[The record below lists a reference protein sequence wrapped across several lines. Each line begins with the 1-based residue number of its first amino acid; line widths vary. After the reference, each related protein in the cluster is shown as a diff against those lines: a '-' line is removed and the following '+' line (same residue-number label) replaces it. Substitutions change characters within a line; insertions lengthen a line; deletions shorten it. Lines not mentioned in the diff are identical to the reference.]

1 MPELPETETIARD
14 LAELLAGRV
23 IQEVSVHREDV
34 LRGPLSSGFGS
45 LQAGLDVQRVWRRAK
60 TVVLTLS
67 GAHHVLVTPRFT
79 GSLQFETTPDAYAVI
94 TWAFRDGT
102 RLVYRDVRR
111 LGTVTLVDD
120 AGLDA
125 FDRSLG
131 VEPLSPTFTG
141 STLSGILRGSGAAVK
156 KVLMDQRR
164 IAGVG
169 NIYAN
174 EALHR
179 AGVDPSRAASTLSP
193 EDAARVSSELR
204 AVLVAGIAARG
215 TTFRDYR
222 DARNERGTF
231 AASLQAYGR
240 GGEPCVRCG
249 TRLTETHA
257 IDGRSTVFC
266 YRCQH

>member
-14 LAELLAGRV
+14 LAELLTGRV

-34 LRGPLSSGFGS
+34 LRGPLASGFGER
-45 LQAGLDVQRVWRRAK
+45 QAGLEVLRVWRRAK
-60 TVVLTLS
+60 TVVMSLS

-79 GSLQFETTPDAYAVI
+79 GSLQYETTPDAYAVI
-94 TWAFRDGT
+94 TWSFHDGS

-120 AGLDA
+120 HGLDA

-131 VEPLSPTFTG
+131 IEPLSPGFTAT
-141 STLSGILRGSGAAVK
+141 TLSGILRGSGAAVK
-156 KVLMDQRR
+156 KVLMEQRR

-179 AGVDPSRAASTLSP
+179 AGVDPSRAASTLTLA
-193 EDAARVSSELR
+193 DAERLSAELR
-204 AVLVAGIAARG
+204 SVLTAGIEARG

-222 DARNERGTF
+222 DARNERGGF

-240 GGEPCVRCG
+240 GGEPCVHCG

-266 YRCQH
+266 HRCQR